1 MGEEVK
7 GMEQSL
13 DDAASKMRRIK
24 LKQNCFLK
32 FAKIPASSPHFSN
45 FYGIFSYSKI
55 LKFEVGR
62 KIPSVHPYTRYPY
75 STREYSR
82 TRAPPA
88 DS

>member
-13 DDAASKMRRIK
+13 DGAASKTRRIK
-24 LKQNCFLK
+24 LKQKCFLK

-55 LKFEVGR
+55 LKFEVGW
-62 KIPSVHPYTRYPY
+62 KIPSVHTNTRCPYPIR
-75 STREYSR
+75 
-82 TRAPPA
+82 
-88 DS
+88 